1 MKSNMYFF
9 IQAREGCPFLQLFLK
24 ILDWKEKKLFFGDRS
39 VNSALL
45 LTLYPNKSPS
55 KKAPLF

>member
-1 MKSNMYFF
+1 MYFF

-24 ILDWKEKKLFFGDRS
+24 ILDWKAKKMFFGDRS

-45 LTLYPNKSPS
+45 PTLYPNKSPS